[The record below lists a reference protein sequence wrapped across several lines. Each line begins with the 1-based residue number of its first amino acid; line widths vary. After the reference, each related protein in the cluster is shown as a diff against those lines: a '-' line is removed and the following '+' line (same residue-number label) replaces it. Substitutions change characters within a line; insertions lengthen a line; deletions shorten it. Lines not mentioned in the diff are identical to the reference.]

1 MLDGRFVQI
10 PYLDRF
16 VENRYCPVCHTRCQG
31 FLLMGMAWC
40 TQEGRARPG
49 CDYFK
54 GAYSHLLVG
63 TCHCGQKHDRVVAFV
78 HPPVPLTPTPR
89 QDEPESLG
97 AVLPD
102 QEPTELAESKPEP
115 PEPLPA
121 EPVEVEPVATA
132 LTGLIGEQP
141 VEPEPLQAG
150 ASTPVPTSFDG
161 AIEVEPPGNASG
173 DEANGE
179 PEPLQALQAS
189 PPFPTVSDEAVEARR
204 NSEIAPP
211 SPRSR
216 VCRHCDKQFTP
227 ARSDALFCS
236 PRCRVANHRKS
247 GKMIS
252 GVDSPC

>member
-97 AVLPD
+97 AVLPR
-102 QEPTELAESKPEP
+102 PGTHGAC
-115 PEPLPA
+115 
-121 EPVEVEPVATA
+121 
-132 LTGLIGEQP
+132 GEQTRAARA
-141 VEPEPLQAG
+141 VAG
-150 ASTPVPTSFDG
+150 GTRRGRAG
-161 AIEVEPPGNASG
+161 
-173 DEANGE
+173 
-179 PEPLQALQAS
+179 
-189 PPFPTVSDEAVEARR
+189 SDRVNRFNRRATGGTRAVTGGGIDTCSHQFRWSNRGRAARER
-204 NSEIAPP
+204 FW
-211 SPRSR
+211 R
-216 VCRHCDKQFTP
+216 
-227 ARSDALFCS
+227 
-236 PRCRVANHRKS
+236 
-247 GKMIS
+247 
-252 GVDSPC
+252 